1 MSTMRVPWYRA
12 RATVVGT
19 GGRRRTIREG
29 FTVPS
34 QPTQEDVR
42 AVRAPRRTLLI
53 TGALTATVV
62 ARTAACTPE
71 DAAAI
76 ASGRGTITFAS
87 DCEAGPTKTRF
98 RLPLE
103 TPVMRVNLRGRAGTD
118 VVTEFISLKKS
129 AESVQLLDK
138 FRTDVIPNST
148 SYCKALPFLDL
159 LMRLGMSAILGGRS
173 AEDLRQGSVDL
184 VVDAYTGADLRAS
197 GTVTV
202 EWEV

>member
-1 MSTMRVPWYRA
+1 MRSKIIQSSLP
-12 RATVVGT
+12 
-19 GGRRRTIREG
+19 
-29 FTVPS
+29 
-34 QPTQEDVR
+34 DVR
-42 AVRAPRRTLLI
+42 VPRRTLLI
-53 TGALTATVV
+53 TGALTTIMATQ
-62 ARTAACTPE
+62 TAACTPE

-118 VVTEFISLKKS
+118 VVTEFISLKTS
-129 AESVQLLDK
+129 GESVQLLDK

-148 SYCKALPFLDL
+148 SYCKALPFLEL
-159 LMRLGMSAILGGRS
+159 LMRLGLATILSGRS
-173 AEDLRQGSVDL
+173 VQDLKQGSVDL

-202 EWEV
+202 QWDA